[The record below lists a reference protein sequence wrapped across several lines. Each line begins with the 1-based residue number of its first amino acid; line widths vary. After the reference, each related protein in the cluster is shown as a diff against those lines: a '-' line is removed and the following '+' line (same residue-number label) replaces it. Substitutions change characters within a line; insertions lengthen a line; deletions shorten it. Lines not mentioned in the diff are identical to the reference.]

1 MFHKQDIDDFTCVAE
16 DTNVDAYNDDSVNN
30 NNPVSPIAAAI

>member
-1 MFHKQDIDDFTCVAE
+1 MFHKQDIDVFTYDAE
-16 DTNVDAYNDDSVNN
+16 DTDVDAYNDDNVNN